1 MLRLESHGQVA
12 VITLDRPPANAQSRS
27 FFVELN
33 GLFTWVA
40 EPDVRAVVLTG
51 TGRFFSAG
59 IDLFELLTYDDAE
72 FAEFAAAFDAA
83 FLELFAL
90 PKPLIA
96 AINGHAI
103 AGGAVLAATAD
114 FRLMAE
120 GDGRVGLTEIQV
132 GVAFPASALE
142 PVRFSCAGPHLHEL
156 LYRGLTYPP
165 HEAQARRLV
174 DEVVPADELMPRAL
188 ALAAEL
194 AEHSPATFSAM
205 KRALRAESLARV
217 KAARASGRD
226 PMWATWRTPETRAS
240 IEAYRKRAVRRRG

>member
-1 MLRLESHGQVA
+1 MLRLETHGQVA

-51 TGRFFSAG
+51 AGRFFSAG
-59 IDLFELLTYDDAE
+59 IDLFEIVTYDDTE
-72 FAEFAAAFDAA
+72 FLEFAAAFDAA
-83 FLELFAL
+83 FFELFAL

-142 PVRFSCAGPHLHEL
+142 PVRFSCAGPDLHEL
-156 LYRGLTYPP
+156 LYRGLTYSP
-165 HEAQARRLV
+165 HDAKDRRLV
-174 DEVVPADELMPRAL
+174 DEVVPEAELMSRAL
-188 ALAAEL
+188 ALATEL
-194 AEHSPATFSAM
+194 AERSPTAFAAM
-205 KRALRAESLARV
+205 KRALRAESLNRI
-217 KAARASGRD
+217 KAAHATGID
-226 PMWATWRTPETRAS
+226 PMWKTWRTPETTAA
-240 IEAYRKRAVRRRG
+240 IEAYRKRSVRRRS